1 MKICY
6 FLRCLLSLILLA
18 ENNSLMLMLNFI
30 CRHTITVNIIYF
42 AIHGDRGIDSLTLLS
57 LFIGVGY
64 IISVW

>member
-6 FLRCLLSLILLA
+6 FLRCLLSRILLS

-30 CRHTITVNIIYF
+30 CRHTITVNIISF
-42 AIHGDRGIDSLTLLS
+42 AILGDRGIDSLTLLS

-64 IISVW
+64 IIGVW